1 MVSDRWEEMWA
12 ILQDQNHTEPCESC
26 YGLLPKTN
34 EDPQEVLEQEWYDQT
49 FVLKDQ
55 LIFWQTVLE

>member
-1 MVSDRWEEMWA
+1 MVSDRWEEMRA

-26 YGLLPKTN
+26 YRLLPKTN
-34 EDPQEVLEQEWYDQT
+34 EDPKEVLEQEWYDQT